1 MILTGSC
8 SGASER
14 TETFS
19 LVFVSA
25 TVTMVLIKARTQTPE
40 VFSNQCSDDLQE
52 QRPGFYLFE
61 FVHNSSFIWWN
72 DKHPAHVQT
81 NKLNLLLR

>member
-25 TVTMVLIKARTQTPE
+25 TVTMVLIKA
-40 VFSNQCSDDLQE
+40 
-52 QRPGFYLFE
+52 QRLPKHKPLKCFPTSVRMTFRSSGLDFIYLSLFTT
-61 FVHNSSFIWWN
+61 HLSFGGMIN
-72 DKHPAHVQT
+72 ILHTFKPT
-81 NKLNLLLR
+81 S